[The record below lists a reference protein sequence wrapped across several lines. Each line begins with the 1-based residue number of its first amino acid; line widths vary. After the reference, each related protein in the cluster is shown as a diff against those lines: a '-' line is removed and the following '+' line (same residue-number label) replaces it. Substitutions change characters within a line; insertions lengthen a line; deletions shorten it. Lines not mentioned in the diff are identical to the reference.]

1 MRPYECQFE
10 EGKQMSIRNQIS
22 AALTFAAGT
31 FCAAQIAS
39 ADHHVKS
46 GTYEFVASFVTD
58 YTVVEQS
65 KQTVIGGPGRGTV
78 TIVKSSGGPWVEGS
92 GATNVFVVHI
102 KKSDVGMDL
111 EASGAQ
117 TDSSGDKAFFVAKR
131 TAGDTAVGG
140 GGTGRQQI
148 TGGTGKY
155 EGVSGVCEYTVDFL
169 VDNRVTSVGT
179 CEWQRD

>member
-1 MRPYECQFE
+1 
-10 EGKQMSIRNQIS
+10 MSIRNQIG
-22 AALTFAAGT
+22 AALVFAAGT

-65 KQTVIGGPGRGTV
+65 EQTVIGGPGRGTV
-78 TIVKSSGGPWVEGS
+78 TIVKSSGGPWAEGS
-92 GATNVFVVHI
+92 SATNLFVVHI
-102 KKSDVGMDL
+102 KKSDAGMDL

-117 TDSSGDKAFFVAKR
+117 TDPSGDKMFFVAKR

-140 GGTGRQQI
+140 GGTGHQQI

-155 EGVSGVCEYTVDFL
+155 EGVSGTCEYTVDFL
-169 VDNRVTSVGT
+169 VDNRVTALGT
-179 CEWQRD
+179 CQWQRD